1 MIQRFTKQQ
10 KIMKGDITAA
20 RKTITCNYDT
30 HWHEFYEIEIIL
42 SGEGTYTVDGVEYP
56 IKKGMLF
63 FMSPF
68 NFHSVKT
75 MEADIYNIMFMGE
88 ICNKDLLYK
97 ASLSKSGSGI
107 MLGGSDLE
115 IISSFASEL
124 EQAEKKGNSEY
135 MSYLLNTVLAK
146 ICTLSKSHDES
157 GLTKLQKGVLYIHQN
172 FRNGITLSDVAAT
185 LNVTPSYMSRI
196 FTENLGVTFKQYLN
210 EIRYNYAMRLLMHSD
225 MSSTEICFESG
236 FNDYSNFSRSF
247 KKKFG
252 VSPGEFRNAK

>member
-10 KIMKGDITAA
+10 KIMKGDITAS
-20 RKTITCNYDT
+20 KKSITQNFDT

-75 MEADIYNIMFMGE
+75 INSDIYNIMFMGE
-88 ICNKDLLYK
+88 MCDKDLLYK
-97 ASLSKSGSGI
+97 ASLSKSGAGI
-107 MLGGSDLE
+107 MLDSSDLS
-115 IISSFASEL
+115 IISTFVDEMTV
-124 EQAEKKGNSEY
+124 AEKKGNSEY
-135 MSYLLNTVLAK
+135 MLYLLNTILSK
-146 ICTLSKSHDES
+146 ICTLSAKGGNNE
-157 GLTKLQKGVLYIHQN
+157 LTKLQKSVLYIHQN
-172 FRNGITLSDVAAT
+172 FRAGITLSDVARV

-196 FTENLGVTFKQYLN
+196 FTENLGITFKQYLN
-210 EIRYNYAMRLLMHSD
+210 EIRYNYAMRLLIHSD
-225 MSSTEICFESG
+225 MSSIEICYESG

-252 VSPGEFRNAK
+252 VSPGTFRNQ

>member
-10 KIMKGDITAA
+10 KIMKGDISAS
-20 RKTITCNYDT
+20 RKIISCNYDT
-30 HWHEFYEIEIIL
+30 HWHEFYEIEIVI

-75 MEADIYNIMFMGE
+75 INCDIYNIMFMGE
-88 ICNKDLLYK
+88 MCDKNLLYK
-97 ASLSKSGSGI
+97 ASLSKSGAGI
-107 MLGGSDLE
+107 MLDGKDLSVIGGFVDE
-115 IISSFASEL
+115 MEL
-124 EQAEKKGNSEY
+124 AEKKGNLEY
-135 MSYLLNTVLAK
+135 IIQLLNTILAK
-146 ICTLSKSHDES
+146 ICTLSKADGVTE
-157 GLTKLQKGVLYIHQN
+157 LTKLQKGVLFIHKN
-172 FRNGITLSDVAAT
+172 FRTGITLGDVAKT

-196 FTENLGVTFKQYLN
+196 FTESLGITFKQYLN

-225 MSSTEICFESG
+225 MSATEICYESG

-252 VSPGEFRNAK
+252 ISPGQFRNQ